1 MNLVSTAKEI
11 RLKHGAPVVSL
22 VVVDHD
28 TYPLPDPIEVQN
40 ERAKPPN
47 MSGHSVIICT
57 EEQFKVRVQQKVGLL
72 KPVCKTYS
80 SKNSR
85 NC

>member
-57 EEQFKVRVQQKVGLL
+57 EEQFKVREQKVTLL
-72 KPVCKTYS
+72 KPVN
-80 SKNSR
+80 KNNNGNVR
-85 NC
+85 HL